1 MVFMIMIVRKF
12 ILIHMKKRYKKPKN
26 LRCYLIS
33 KRLIMINTVN
43 ENDLLI
49 CNIPKRKL
57 DKLLHGYVN
66 PTFYGKIKT
75 LKDND
80 R

>member
-1 MVFMIMIVRKF
+1 MIYI
-12 ILIHMKKRYKKPKN
+12 
-26 LRCYLIS
+26 
-33 KRLIMINTVN
+33 VN
-43 ENDLLI
+43 ENTPLN
-49 CNIPKRKL
+49 CNIPKDKL
-57 DKLLHGYVN
+57 DKLLHRYVN

>member
-1 MVFMIMIVRKF
+1 
-12 ILIHMKKRYKKPKN
+12 
-26 LRCYLIS
+26 
-33 KRLIMINTVN
+33 MINTVN
-43 ENDLLI
+43 ENNLLI

-57 DKLLHGYVN
+57 DKLLHRYVN

>member
-1 MVFMIMIVRKF
+1 MNI
-12 ILIHMKKRYKKPKN
+12 
-26 LRCYLIS
+26 
-33 KRLIMINTVN
+33 VN
-43 ENDLLI
+43 ENTQLI
-49 CNIPKRKL
+49 CNTSK
-57 DKLLHGYVN
+57 DKLLHIYVN